1 MPVSVIVAHI
11 GDPRLK
17 ERVTE
22 TVQQAFAH
30 RDGQWQVS
38 IVGSQANDNWEMK
51 ITGGNLFERSYTLFG
66 TQGEHEL
73 HVIRERIE
81 QMLPKEKR

>member
-1 MPVSVIVAHI
+1 MPVSVIVAQI
-11 GDPRLK
+11 GDPRLR

-51 ITGGNLFERSYTLFG
+51 ITGPSLFERSYTLFG
-66 TQGEHEL
+66 TEGEHEL